1 VIGTEIDLLRRQLSD
16 LADPDGELA
25 PLTTYRLGGR
35 AALMVRPR
43 TVDDLL
49 RIGAA
54 WAATALPL
62 LVVGRGS
69 NLLVADEGFPGLVVV
84 TADLLVRQPPG
95 DTGGGR
101 IDDGIDVVADRMS
114 CVAGVLLPQAA
125 RRSAAL
131 GLSGFEWAVGVPGSI
146 GGAVRMN
153 AGGHGSD
160 MAATL
165 VDATI
170 VDLRDQRVAAVP
182 VERLGLRFRG
192 SALADHQLVLAATL
206 QLRFGDRVES
216 EEMISSI
223 VRWRREHQPGGQN
236 AGSVFV
242 NPVPGEVA
250 AGELIDRCGLRGFRV
265 GGASVSDKHANFI
278 QAGPGATAADVRAV
292 IAEVRRRVAEATGFL
307 LRSEIR
313 HAGFADDGNGDASAD
328 QNNGFDNDLAEGDGL
343 HGGVVL

>member
-1 VIGTEIDLLRRQLSD
+1 MIGTEIDTLRGQLSD

-54 WAATALPL
+54 WAATGLPL

-69 NLLVADEGFPGLVVV
+69 NLLVADEGFPGLAVV
-84 TADLLVRQPPG
+84 TADLMVRPPS
-95 DTGGGR
+95 DDADHQR
-101 IDDGIDVVADRMS
+101 VDDGMDFAADRMQ

-125 RRSAAL
+125 RRSAAH
-131 GLSGFEWAVGVPGSI
+131 GLTGFEWAVGVPGSI

-170 VDLRDQRVAAVP
+170 VDLRRQQVATVP

-192 SALADHQLVLAATL
+192 SALADHQLVLSATL
-206 QLRFGDRVES
+206 QLRLGDRAES
-216 EEMISSI
+216 EDMISSI

-250 AGELIDRCGLRGFRV
+250 AGELIDRCGLRGFSV
-265 GGASVSDKHANFI
+265 GGASVSEKHANFI

-292 IAEVRRRVAEATGFL
+292 IAEVRRRVADETGFV

-313 HAGFADDGNGDASAD
+313 HAGFAHDPDG
-328 QNNGFDNDLAEGDGL
+328 DLADDPGEGEGL
-343 HGGVVL
+343 HEGVAL